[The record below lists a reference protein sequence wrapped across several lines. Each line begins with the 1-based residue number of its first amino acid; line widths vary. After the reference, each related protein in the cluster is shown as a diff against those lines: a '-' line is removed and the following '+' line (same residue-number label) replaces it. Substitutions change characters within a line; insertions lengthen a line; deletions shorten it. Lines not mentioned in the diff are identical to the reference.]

1 MSKTI
6 AVLNPK
12 GGSGKSTLSTNLARA
27 VQLRGR
33 SVLVVDLDPQ
43 GTAAEW
49 KGQEPDGLAAGGA
62 GLPNVIRVLDAKTLA
77 GLGQL
82 SAELD
87 YVVMDGSAKVERL
100 TGAAVRASDL
110 VLVPVRPSPA
120 DLWAVA
126 DLVSAVHRV
135 GVPAAF
141 VVSQQVAGTLTAG
154 EVVEA
159 LAEYDLPVLDGRTS
173 QRQAYVHAMA
183 AGLSVLDYEPGGKA
197 AAEVTAITDEV
208 LDALGDS
215 AAAPVATV

>member
-33 SVLVVDLDPQ
+33 SVLLVDLDPQ

-49 KGQEPDGLAAGGA
+49 KGQEPDRLAEAGA
-62 GLPNVIRVLDAKTLA
+62 GLPAVIRVLDAKTLGGLDELAA
-77 GLGQL
+77 G
-82 SAELD
+82 LD
-87 YVVMDGSAKVERL
+87 YVVLDGSAKVERL
-100 TGAAVRASDL
+100 TGSAVRASDL
-110 VLVPVRPSPA
+110 VLIPVRPSPA

-126 DLVSAVHRV
+126 DLVSAVDRA

-141 VVSQQVAGTLTAG
+141 VVSQQVSGTLMAG
-154 EVVEA
+154 EVAEA
-159 LAEYDLPVLDGRTS
+159 LAEYGLPVLAGRTS

-183 AGLSVLDYEPGGKA
+183 AGLSVLDHEPGGKA
-197 AAEVTAITDEV
+197 AAEIDAIVGEV

-215 AAAPVATV
+215 AAVPAP